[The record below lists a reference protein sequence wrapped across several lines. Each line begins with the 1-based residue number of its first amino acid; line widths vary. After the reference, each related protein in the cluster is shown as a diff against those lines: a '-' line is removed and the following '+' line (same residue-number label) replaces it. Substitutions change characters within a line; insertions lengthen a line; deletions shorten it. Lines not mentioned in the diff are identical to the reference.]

1 MTASLFVMSNSA
13 DALLVSNTDKPLEV
27 CLSTNNKLAVLMLI
41 DESKSLR
48 ELKDGNSKK
57 LGNDPDDSRVPAL
70 ESVVRILAS
79 AVESSQLIASDNNSS
94 LEVAIAIAGF
104 GDGFNERVPFK
115 NLDSR
120 NVEDVVTAL
129 ELQRDKDSDLH
140 TRYHTALSGSL
151 QMFENYAK
159 SAEVCRLLIWFSDGE
174 HDDDNGPGFVAR
186 ERDQVQ
192 KEICGSGG
200 IVDNLRLADVNIVAA
215 GLNSDE
221 SKLGLMQLIAQGG
234 VGYKSVDSSG
244 REGRVSVSVD
254 QCGDLQPTGK
264 YALARDADEI
274 IDKLFEVLETIP
286 GIPSPNDSVLIS
298 PVTGINC
305 PVAAGTCSSSCFDN
319 ERRPTTRC
327 TKEESSRFAERR
339 KCTNQ

>member
-70 ESVVRILAS
+70 ESVVRVLAS

-186 ERDQVQ
+186 ERDQVH
-192 KEICGSGG
+192 
-200 IVDNLRLADVNIVAA
+200 
-215 GLNSDE
+215 
-221 SKLGLMQLIAQGG
+221 
-234 VGYKSVDSSG
+234 
-244 REGRVSVSVD
+244 
-254 QCGDLQPTGK
+254 
-264 YALARDADEI
+264 
-274 IDKLFEVLETIP
+274 
-286 GIPSPNDSVLIS
+286 
-298 PVTGINC
+298 
-305 PVAAGTCSSSCFDN
+305 
-319 ERRPTTRC
+319 RR
-327 TKEESSRFAERR
+327 SL
-339 KCTNQ
+339 